1 MCRDRDHRGR
11 ISFHSDW
18 DIIVILD
25 HGMLERCVHDS
36 VTELSERAGEKA
48 GGRTSER
55 TDEWTDGRVNGRTSE
70 RTSERTSKHHFCP
83 KKMVWSILIALKMLK
98 FLEPSEN
105 SGSWYTWAVDSW
117 HLSHGTTKN
126 REVSTRRLV
135 SLFPLS
141 LITRSLVPTT
151 RLVASRC
158 PPCSRTQLASL
169 ARSFGWHVGC
179 PISYGWWV
187 NYEDW
192 RKLLF
197 MSRWKRSSKSRSR
210 GGRWKKKKNS
220 MTVTKNS
227 KTKTGKEIQKQAT
240 ILPFRYAETPR
251 QNVFIEKG
259 ATDGRTDRRKDFLIV
274 MPCRT

>member
-141 LITRSLVPTT
+141 LIHSFARADNPPGSFTVPA
-151 RLVASRC
+151 L
-158 PPCSRTQLASL
+158 LAHSAGL
-169 ARSFGWHVGC
+169 ARS
-179 PISYGWWV
+179 
-187 NYEDW
+187 
-192 RKLLF
+192 LF
-197 MSRWKRSSKSRSR
+197 RMACWLSHILSLMS
-210 GGRWKKKKNS
+210 
-220 MTVTKNS
+220 
-227 KTKTGKEIQKQAT
+227 
-240 ILPFRYAETPR
+240 
-251 QNVFIEKG
+251 
-259 ATDGRTDRRKDFLIV
+259 
-274 MPCRT
+274 